1 MKSLDLLLAE
11 YGYGCAFYT
20 GDGGGLILAPRCPKI
35 RLRNAGE
42 LTGQILRRNALFSL
56 DEAAAVMRLDRGG
69 FEARVHEHFMAYP
82 ETELRDKFG
91 HFSIFEHLYRLSY
104 EGEDRVRFFFWS
116 NTPFYGMPFFYRAML
131 LSDYNKDNHRLFA
144 EFHKRLDPRIARI
157 KYANWGFPI
166 SSPITPFY
174 LAAKNWAIDRP
185 AVSRL
190 IRRGLDIR
198 RVLARGGKIAV
209 ISDDAALLQNLAR
222 GIIAE
227 TPGLDN
233 YLDTKRILEYLRR
246 WSGMLQLYSINNIL
260 VYLSNLI
267 RSGNEPGLGE

>member
-1 MKSLDLLLAE
+1 
-11 YGYGCAFYT
+11 
-20 GDGGGLILAPRCPKI
+20 
-35 RLRNAGE
+35 
-42 LTGQILRRNALFSL
+42 
-56 DEAAAVMRLDRGG
+56 
-69 FEARVHEHFMAYP
+69 
-82 ETELRDKFG
+82 
-91 HFSIFEHLYRLSY
+91 
-104 EGEDRVRFFFWS
+104 
-116 NTPFYGMPFFYRAML
+116 
-131 LSDYNKDNHRLFA
+131 
-144 EFHKRLDPRIARI
+144 
-157 KYANWGFPI
+157 
-166 SSPITPFY
+166 
-174 LAAKNWAIDRP
+174 
-185 AVSRL
+185 VSRL